1 MASIHEVE
9 NSPVAF
15 IAGVHVSW
23 RKRWHKIGTK
33 PLQENLQKPVSFFKS
48 DILTRRLSIYTQFP
62 GDRNKEEQRAA
73 TLSECQG
80 LDPLGSWDPEQVE
93 EWLELILEGKEY
105 PMIENM
111 RRRLSTAH

>member
-48 DILTRRLSIYTQFP
+48 DILTRRLSISLSFRAIGTKKNNEP
-62 GDRNKEEQRAA
+62 LLSRNVRAWIR
-73 TLSECQG
+73 
-80 LDPLGSWDPEQVE
+80 WDPG
-93 EWLELILEGKEY
+93 ILSRWRNGW
-105 PMIENM
+105 
-111 RRRLSTAH
+111 S